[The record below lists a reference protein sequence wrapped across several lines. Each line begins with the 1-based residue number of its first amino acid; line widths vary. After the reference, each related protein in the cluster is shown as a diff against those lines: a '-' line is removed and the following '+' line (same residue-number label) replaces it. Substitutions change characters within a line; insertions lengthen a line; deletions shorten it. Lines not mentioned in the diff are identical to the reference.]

1 MEWRCGI
8 HVTVLVLVAYAIL
21 PQGDCVRRM
30 DPPRFLEDTNR
41 EVKGYFLARSVN
53 DSGFPEGSPESVSS
67 AETVVGRKN
76 LMAKGQFWLD
86 LLNTMKLTGD
96 EGDADV
102 ASKNLERIGMP
113 LYLDEGNATS
123 SNSIFLEPLI
133 AIDGNKTGLLLLVK
147 EGGRYVTDDTE
158 MFTGDTNQSI
168 DPETGHFADP
178 ILSSAAQATT
188 SSTTQLQPAADDG
201 EVPTDETAT
210 TLTGRIPEKVT
221 SPTPEFAEKFTPL
234 MYRSP
239 NGVVIPALENK
250 QLTLKQSNRADR
262 VKRNAVVQDVSP
274 DVWSA
279 VHKPSEE
286 YQARYV
292 NSDFRNIFPLSEG
305 QRQSVDG
312 VQEDNGAASGL
323 RQTSENYR
331 SVPYSLVHRLGPQ
344 GADNVVHYTTMTKG
358 VGGMANPEQEANQT
372 HPGQHHHYQHD
383 SMDNSRGDQT
393 DLEEHLPAV
402 HKIPAEEVRDGKRT
416 LEDQDHPLRGTEAA
430 ASSRFVLQIPN
441 TNKEHLHYH
450 EYQSG
455 GPVTLEVL
463 NGAPSNEDI
472 GHTTRFHWA
481 SRQFVSLYDDDDLEN
496 GGRNRSSLPVETEDL
511 PARRVARRIW
521 APSLRSSQKAGV
533 RRDDEVADLGEQSS
547 GLEQRPADTLHNE
560 VDEDKLKTAADGS
573 SVQRSVMEVL
583 LERLERCLRSEAMS
597 VLDSLEAADV
607 ATIWPGVELVR
618 VDGRP
623 TQRTSGKGHSS
634 DSTLG
639 KDEDD
644 RWAAIAVDK
653 LAALLR
659 SHAIR
664 LRLPSTADDEREEG
678 RRIRYRH
685 QYKHMFPLVVMGYMV
700 MSSFLVP
707 LGFQLMAVLS
717 GKALLL
723 SKMALAVAGMAGFK
737 RLFLGG
743 LGPEYPVAPPVLH
756 HETYPIYHEH
766 HAAFAK

>member
-1 MEWRCGI
+1 
-8 HVTVLVLVAYAIL
+8 
-21 PQGDCVRRM
+21 
-30 DPPRFLEDTNR
+30 
-41 EVKGYFLARSVN
+41 
-53 DSGFPEGSPESVSS
+53 
-67 AETVVGRKN
+67 
-76 LMAKGQFWLD
+76 
-86 LLNTMKLTGD
+86 
-96 EGDADV
+96 
-102 ASKNLERIGMP
+102 MP
-113 LYLDEGNATS
+113 LYLDEGNATL
-123 SNSIFLEPLI
+123 SNSIVLEPLI
-133 AIDGNKTGLLLLVK
+133 AIDGNETGLLLLVK
-147 EGGRYVTDDTE
+147 EEGSQITDDTD
-158 MFTGDTNQSI
+158 MFTGDMNQRI
-168 DPETGHFADP
+168 DPETAQFADP

-188 SSTTQLQPAADDG
+188 SSSTQLQPAADGG
-201 EVPTDETAT
+201 EPSTDETAT
-210 TLTGRIPEKVT
+210 TLTGKMPEKVT
-221 SPTPEFAEKFTPL
+221 SPTPKFAEKFIRL
-234 MYRSP
+234 MYHNP
-239 NGVVIPALENK
+239 NGVVIPAMEDN
-250 QLTLKQSNRADR
+250 QLTLKRSNRVDR

-274 DVWSA
+274 DVWRA

-292 NSDFRNIFPLSEG
+292 NSDFRNTLFPISEG
-305 QRQSVDG
+305 QRPSVDE
-312 VQEDNGAASGL
+312 EDNGAAS
-323 RQTSENYR
+323 SNYR
-331 SVPYSLVHRLGPQ
+331 RVPNSLVHRLGPQ
-344 GADNVVHYTTMTKG
+344 GADNAIHYTTMTKG

-372 HPGQHHHYQHD
+372 PPGQDHHYQHD
-383 SMDNSRGDQT
+383 SMDSSRGDQT
-393 DLEEHLPAV
+393 YLEEHLPAE
-402 HKIPAEEVRDGKRT
+402 HKIPAEEVKDGKHT
-416 LEDQDHPLRGTEAA
+416 LEDQDHPLRGTEGA

-450 EYQSG
+450 EDRSG

-472 GHTTRFHWA
+472 GNTTRFHWA
-481 SRQFVSLYDDDDLEN
+481 SRQFVSMYDDDDPEN
-496 GGRNRSSLPVETEDL
+496 GDRKSSSLPVKTEDL
-511 PARRVARRIW
+511 PSRRVARRIW
-521 APSLRSSQKAGV
+521 APSLRSSQKAGI
-533 RRDDEVADLGEQSS
+533 RRNDEAAGRGEESS
-547 GLEQRPADTLHNE
+547 GLEQGTADTLHNE
-560 VDEDKLKTAADGS
+560 VEEDKFKTAADGS
-573 SVQRSVMEVL
+573 SVQRSVMEAL

-597 VLDSLEAADV
+597 VLDNLERADV
-607 ATIWPGVELVR
+607 ATIWPGVQLVR
-618 VDGRP
+618 VEGRS
-623 TQRTSGKGHSS
+623 TQRTNGKGHSS
-634 DSTLG
+634 NSTLD

-664 LRLPSTADDEREEG
+664 LRLSSTADDQREEG